1 MKVLSKKI
9 CNYVYDINKKIG
21 DGSYSNVY
29 LGHEETTNQMVAVKV
44 MNLHHLKRNR
54 AEELV

>member
-9 CNYVYDINKKIG
+9 CNYVYDLSKKIG

-29 LGHEETTNQMVAVKV
+29 LGHEETTN
-44 MNLHHLKRNR
+44 
-54 AEELV
+54 